1 MSGDSG
7 ERAEQPVQPPRPDA
21 DSGLYAGRIP
31 LGEQSLRRHTARGT
45 VVNAAFLT
53 GLSFLGLL
61 KAFVVAA
68 FLSPDDYGIWG
79 ILLAGVVTLAF
90 LSELGIGDKYVQQSE
105 EDQELAF
112 DRAFTI
118 NLLVNLGFTAL
129 MLAAVP
135 LLALVYGQPR
145 IVAPGLVM
153 ALAMPSAGL
162 MSPLWIYYRRMQFLR
177 QRTLQ
182 AIDPLV
188 GFVVTVGLAIAG
200 LGYWS
205 LVIGAV
211 AGTWSAAIVTMV
223 TSPYR
228 PHLRFGGGVGDY
240 VTFSWPLVVA
250 NVNRLL
256 VVQAPILVG
265 EWQVGLAAA
274 GAITLAGAIIAFTQK
289 VDSMIT
295 QTIYPAVC
303 AVSERTELLFE
314 TFVKSN
320 RLVLIWGV
328 PFGLSLLL
336 FAPDLVDHVL
346 GSRWEPAVGLLQAYG
361 LISAFSHI
369 GFNWDAFF
377 RARGDTKPIAA
388 VSTFSTVVF
397 LAVAIPLLAV
407 DGLSGFA
414 IGMAVYGFS
423 AVVGRTYYLVRIFDG
438 FKMARHAVRA
448 LSPVVPAV
456 AVVLLARLLEPGERG
471 ATAALAEFGAY
482 AAVTVLATALAER
495 DLLREIFG
503 YLRRV
508 GAGEPAPA
516 A

>member
-1 MSGDSG
+1 MSSEDGG
-7 ERAEQPVQPPRPDA
+7 EHRDPPED
-21 DSGLYAGRIP
+21 LYAGRIP
-31 LGEQSLRRHTARGT
+31 LKAGTLRQRTARGT
-45 VVNAAFLT
+45 VINAAFLT

-68 FLSPDDYGIWG
+68 FLTPDDYGIWG
-79 ILLAGVVTLAF
+79 ILLAGIVTLSF
-90 LSELGIGDKYVQQSE
+90 LSELGIGDKYLQQSE
-105 EDQELAF
+105 DDQELAF

-118 NLLVNLGFTAL
+118 NLIVNLAFTAV
-129 MLAAVP
+129 MAAVVP
-135 LLALVYGQPR
+135 LLAVVYGQPDV
-145 IVAPGLVM
+145 VAPGLVM
-153 ALAMPSAGL
+153 ALAMPAAGL
-162 MSPLWIYYRRMQFLR
+162 LSPLWIYYRRMQFMR

-182 AIDPLV
+182 AIDPVV
-188 GFVVTVGLAIAG
+188 GFFVTIALAIAG

-211 AGTWSAAIVTMV
+211 AGTWAAALVTLA

-228 PHLRFGGGVGDY
+228 PRLRLGGGVRDY
-240 VTFSWPLVVA
+240 ISFSWPLVVS
-250 NVNRLL
+250 NVNRLV

-274 GAITLAGAIIAFTQK
+274 GAITLAGAIIAFTQR
-289 VDSMIT
+289 VDIMIT
-295 QTIYPAVC
+295 QTVYPAIC
-303 AVSERTELLFE
+303 AVREKTELLFE

-328 PFGLSLLL
+328 PFGLALTL

-346 GSRWEPAVGLLQAYG
+346 GQRWEPAVGLLQAYG
-361 LISAFSHI
+361 LISAFSHV

-377 RARGDTKPIAA
+377 RARGDTRPIAA

-397 LAVAIPLLAV
+397 LTVAIPLLATH
-407 DGLSGFA
+407 GLSGFA
-414 IGMAVYGFS
+414 VGMAVYGLS
-423 AVVGRTYYLVRIFDG
+423 GVLGRTYYLVRIFDG
-438 FKMARHAVRA
+438 FKMARHAARA
-448 LSPVVPAV
+448 LLPVAPAV

-471 ATAALAEFGAY
+471 GATALAELATY
-482 AAVTVLATALAER
+482 LVVTVLATALAER

-508 GAGEPAPA
+508 QRGSPAPA